1 MREQKKHGR
10 IKILKISTGTTTMYC
25 TCIVESKKKSGEK
38 MKAID
43 TLKKGKF
50 FLIILKYC
58 IPI

>member
-38 MKAID
+38 MKA
-43 TLKKGKF
+43 KKRKV
-50 FLIILKYC
+50 FLIIIVLNS
-58 IPI
+58 IVPI